1 MTDCKIVPEIEAE
14 PESPVYHA
22 TPDEL
27 RALDDAELSGVASD
41 EEVEA
46 AFRVFHRT

>member
-1 MTDCKIVPEIEAE
+1 MTNCTITPEIEAE
-14 PESPVYHA
+14 GRSQVYHA

-27 RALDDAELSGVASD
+27 QALDKAELSGIASD

-46 AFRVFHRT
+46 AFRSFRSA

>member
-1 MTDCKIVPEIEAE
+1 MTDCQIALEIEAE
-14 PESPVYHA
+14 LEAQVYQA

-27 RALDDAELSGVASD
+27 RALDEAEVSGVASD

-46 AFRVFHRT
+46 AFRTFRHP